1 MRARLSVA
9 AGITLAIAITGCTT
23 TGEDMPTSDQ
33 QTSVSDTTRRTTDAA
48 GGSAAPTSADLEAT
62 VTASAE
68 IATAPE
74 GFTSGLEGVLVTYT
88 VTNDGPEPI
97 KVATGRA
104 AAQAASAVAAPEG
117 VWTSQGSEDTVVRLS
132 KQVFGLPAGVLPNE
146 LHRASSVT
154 VEPGSS
160 TQDTAFTP
168 LPLRPELPSGSETIT
183 VTEKPLSNPGSVTR
197 FEVCVQI
204 APGPTPGQGEPFA
217 STIAADATG
226 TSLVCSDPV
235 ELPEESR

>member
-1 MRARLSVA
+1 MRARRGVA
-9 AGITLAIAITGCTT
+9 AGITLAIAMTGCTT

-33 QTSVSDTTRRTTDAA
+33 QTSASDTGRTTDAA
-48 GGSAAPTSADLEAT
+48 EGSAAPTSADLKAT

-197 FEVCVQI
+197 LEVCVQI

-235 ELPEESR
+235 ELPEENR